1 MKTTAALASILLAL
15 SLFPPPL
22 AAQQVPA
29 SLPMAAPLPPALPAA
44 ADVPYPGTMTL
55 DIDATD
61 TARGLYRVTQVVPVA
76 PGTRRLTLLLPQWHP
91 GKHGPRGTMAEI
103 VDLTFT
109 SSASGTSSASASG
122 SASGG
127 GTRTLKWTR
136 DPVEVFAFHID
147 LPENAAE
154 VTARFIH
161 TSPLQAAEG
170 RITMSADML
179 GLQWNLMSLYP
190 AGHYVRQIRVRPTVT
205 FPAGWTAFTALDG
218 AQETASATGRRVT
231 WAETDYDTLVDSPVF
246 AGFNAARF
254 DLGGRVSLD
263 VLADDPRHLAATP
276 ADIAPWRA
284 LVAETLALYGG
295 GHFDHYDILLG
306 LTDKIGDIGLE
317 HLRSSE
323 NTMSPTSLIDP
334 VGMGWDRNVI
344 PHEISHSW
352 DGKYRRPAGLWTP
365 DFRTPMQNN
374 LLWVYEG
381 QNQLWGYVLAARSGV
396 QSKDIVLGMIAAAA
410 GNLSEM
416 PGRAWR
422 PVEDTTHDP
431 IFAARKPKPFASL
444 ARGEDYYTEGALAWL
459 EADQLIRE
467 GTRGRKG
474 LDDFAAAFYGQ
485 RPGDM
490 GVLTYTFDDVVAAL
504 NAVWPHD
511 WAAFLRT
518 RLQEPGRP
526 APLAG
531 IEKGGYRLVWREEPN
546 PFDRGRHGDARV
558 LSLTFSLGLTIDKD
572 AKVTASQWG
581 GPAFAAGIV
590 PGAKIVAV
598 NGTAYTPDVLR
609 AAIIAA
615 KADKTPIQLL
625 VQRAERFQ
633 TVPVDYHGGLR
644 YPWLERKSSVGPA
657 GLDLLL
663 SPRRA
668 GP

>member
-1 MKTTAALASILLAL
+1 MTRKAAALPALLAL
-15 SLFPPPL
+15 CLFAPL
-22 AAQQVPA
+22 AAAQPIA
-29 SLPMAAPLPPALPAA
+29 SSAPTAAPLPPALPAA

-61 TARGLYRVTQVVPVA
+61 TLRGLYRVTQVIPVA
-76 PGTRRLTLLLPQWHP
+76 TGARRLTLLLPQWHP
-91 GKHGPRGTMAEI
+91 GKHGPRGTMAELA
-103 VDLTFT
+103 DLTFT
-109 SSASGTSSASASG
+109 S
-122 SASGG
+122 
-127 GTRTLKWTR
+127 GTRTLRWTR
-136 DPVEVFAFHID
+136 DPVDVFAFHID
-147 LPENAAE
+147 LPEGTTA

-161 TSPLQAAEG
+161 TSPLQPSEG
-170 RITMSADML
+170 RVTMSAEL
-179 GLQWNLMSLYP
+179 LNLQWNLMSLYP
-190 AGHYVRQIRVRPTVT
+190 AGHYVRQIRVKPSVT
-205 FPAGWTAFTALDG
+205 CPANWTAFTALDG
-218 AQETASATGRRVT
+218 AQEAPSAGGRRIT

-246 AGFNAARF
+246 AGINAARF
-254 DLGGRVSLD
+254 DLGNQVSLD
-263 VLADDPRHLAATP
+263 VVADDAKYLAATP
-276 ADIAPWRA
+276 ADLAPWRA
-284 LVAETLALYGG
+284 LVAEALALYGG
-295 GHFDHYDILLG
+295 RHFDHYDILLS

-323 NTMSPTSLIDP
+323 NSMNPTALIDQ
-334 VGMGWDRNVI
+334 VGMAWDRNVI

-396 QSKDIVLGMIAAAA
+396 QPKDVVLGMIASAA

-444 ARGEDYYTEGALAWL
+444 TRGEDYYTEGALTWL

-474 LDDFAAAFYGQ
+474 LDDFAAAFFGQ
-485 RPGDM
+485 RGGDL
-490 GVLTYTFDDVVAAL
+490 GVLTYTFDDIVAGL
-504 NAVWPHD
+504 NAVYPND
-511 WAAFLRT
+511 WATFLRT

-546 PFDRGRHGDARV
+546 PYDRGRFADGRL

-590 PGAKIVAV
+590 PGARIVAV
-598 NGTAYTPDVLR
+598 NGAAYTADVIRAAITAARTAKTPLQLLVLR
-609 AAIIAA
+609 AERYQTIA
-615 KADKTPIQLL
+615 L
-625 VQRAERFQ
+625 
-633 TVPVDYHGGLR
+633 DYHGGLR
-644 YPWLERKSSVGPA
+644 YPWLERKSSAGTA

-663 SPRRA
+663 SPKRT